1 VFPATAATPPPLLKS
16 EKGLIIEKHG
26 EYIPSDLGF
35 IRRRY
40 SGGHRFGL
48 LYFVLIEKYLLDL
61 LFALQNGDTKRYSQ
75 AGKP

>member
-1 VFPATAATPPPLLKS
+1 VFPATAATLTPLLKS

-26 EYIPSDLGF
+26 EYIPSDLGLF
-35 IRRRY
+35 
-40 SGGHRFGL
+40 GGGTQAVIVSVFCTL
-48 LYFVLIEKYLLDL
+48 LSLKKYVLDL